1 MASPNRSSPTS
12 RAWRPVLHLCVLAGI
27 LMLSAS
33 LTGCVSASSAP
44 RALPSLYQPP
54 VLRLLPH
61 QLLMTKDGPYYPPM
75 AEIWH
80 SDARYQKL
88 EQENINLAAALAQL
102 RARP

>member
-1 MASPNRSSPTS
+1 
-12 RAWRPVLHLCVLAGI
+12 LQLCVLAGI
-27 LMLSAS
+27 LMLSVS
-33 LTGCVSASSAP
+33 LTGCASAYSVP
-44 RALPSLYQPP
+44 KELPSLYQPP

-61 QLLMTKDGPYYPPM
+61 QLLQTQDGPYYPPM